1 MKSKTEL
8 NNDELYFM
16 NNNDVNRLKSV
27 KMKIDYSKT
36 EFTQDERRYM
46 TNEVNRLKEIN
57 PTYIPILIQLESNIL
72 KMDKQKFLVS
82 NDINF
87 NDFVNNTLKK
97 KLINLYKSD
106 VLVLHV
112 VNFNSQGNVKYIDIK
127 PCAIEMKDIYDKY
140 KDPETNL
147 LIFKVS
153 RMTTYKWVKGCV
165 NYFLGY

>member
-1 MKSKTEL
+1 MKIEEEHNEINKL
-8 NNDELYFM
+8 NHI
-16 NNNDVNRLKSV
+16 

-36 EFTQDERRYM
+36 KFTQDECRYM

-57 PTYIPILIQLESNIL
+57 PKHIPILIQLESNIL
-72 KMDKQKFLVS
+72 KMEKQKFLVS

-97 KLINLYKSD
+97 KLIHLYKSD

-112 VNFNSQGNVKYIDIK
+112 VNFDSQGNVKYIEIK
-127 PCAIEMKDIYDKY
+127 PCAVEMKNIYDKY
-140 KDPETNL
+140 KDPETSL

>member
-1 MKSKTEL
+1 
-8 NNDELYFM
+8 
-16 NNNDVNRLKSV
+16 
-27 KMKIDYSKT
+27 MKIDYSKS

-46 TNEVNRLKEIN
+46 FSEAQRLQETNPNH
-57 PTYIPILIQLESNIL
+57 IPVLIQLDSNVL
-72 KMDKQKFLVS
+72 KMEKQKFLVS

-97 KLINLYKSD
+97 KLINLYSND

-112 VNFNSQGNVKYIDIK
+112 VNFSGPKKFTEIK
-127 PCAIEMKDIYDKY
+127 PHARTMREIYDEH

-153 RMTTYKWVKGCV
+153 RMTTYKWAKGYL
-165 NYFLGY
+165 NYYLGY